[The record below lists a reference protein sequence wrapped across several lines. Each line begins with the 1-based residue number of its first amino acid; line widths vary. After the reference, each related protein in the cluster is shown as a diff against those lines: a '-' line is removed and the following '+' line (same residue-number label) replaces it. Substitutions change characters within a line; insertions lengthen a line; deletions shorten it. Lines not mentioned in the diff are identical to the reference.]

1 MGLFSWAK
9 NKVVSAFSWWF
20 GIKRVTAE
28 DLKIVKKY
36 LPIINKDLK
45 KPTTSAGMK
54 KQVEKNVL
62 KIFRMATKEEL
73 AKLLQILIYNS
84 SVFEK
89 NLVKYDKSFTKKSAK
104 NFFHQIQK
112 ILADAV
118 VNKISD
124 LDDKNLQKKII
135 AALNTY
141 EFEPLNNTEMQF

>member
-1 MGLFSWAK
+1 M
-9 NKVVSAFSWWF
+9 
-20 GIKRVTAE
+20 
-28 DLKIVKKY
+28 
-36 LPIINKDLK
+36 
-45 KPTTSAGMK
+45 
-54 KQVEKNVL
+54 
-62 KIFRMATKEEL
+62 
-73 AKLLQILIYNS
+73 QILIYNS